1 MVSGVSD
8 IAAKAGREAPRARKR
23 RRIDADEWRAFGF
36 VMPLVVIEVLFVAV
50 PLVIGVY
57 YSFYRVDYFELT
69 EFRGLGNYWRVLA
82 SPTVI
87 AAFFATA
94 IFTVGALVL
103 TLTVGFALALHLE
116 RDTRWNVAVRAVALV
131 PYVIAMLVGSLLLR
145 WMFSRD
151 AGLVGAALGPFGY
164 GDATILADP
173 QLAMAALIFNAV
185 WRDSAFAMILLL
197 AGLKSIPPE
206 LYAAARVDGAGAFYR
221 FWRITVPMMR
231 IPILITV
238 VRLMIHFVNVL
249 TFALILTGG
258 GPNNATQT
266 IGLAMYR
273 LGFVEFRMGEA
284 NALAFLV
291 FLFNLVLIGVNLI
304 LFRQRRGAA
313 R

>member
-1 MVSGVSD
+1 MTT
-8 IAAKAGREAPRARKR
+8 AAAARVAAAGRPAARKR
-23 RRIDADEWRAFGF
+23 RRVDPDEWRAFGF
-36 VMPLVVIEVLFVAV
+36 VAPLVLVEVLFVAV
-50 PLVIGVY
+50 PLAIGLY
-57 YSFYRVDYFELT
+57 YSFFRVDYFELT
-69 EFRGLGNYWRVLA
+69 EFRGLGNYWRVLT
-82 SPTVI
+82 SRTVI
-87 AAFFATA
+87 TAFFATA
-94 IFTVGALVL
+94 IFSVGALVL

-116 RDTRWNVAVRAVALV
+116 RDSRWNVAVRAVALV

-151 AGLVGAALGPFGY
+151 AGLIGAALGPFGM

-266 IGLAMYR
+266 MGLAMYR

-291 FLFNLVLIGVNLI
+291 FLFNLVLIAVNLV

>member
-1 MVSGVSD
+1 MVASATQTGL
-8 IAAKAGREAPRARKR
+8 KGERQAPRAARR

-36 VMPLVVIEVLFVAV
+36 ILPLVVIEILFVAI

-57 YSFYRVDYFELT
+57 YSFFRVDFFELT
-69 EFRGLGNYWRVLA
+69 EFRGLGNYWRVLS

-87 AAFFATA
+87 TAFFAT
-94 IFTVGALVL
+94 ITFTIGALVM

-116 RDTRWNVAVRAVALV
+116 RDTRWNVAVRVVALV

-151 AGLVGAALGPFGY
+151 AGLIGAALGPFGY

-249 TFALILTGG
+249 TFSLILTGG

-266 IGLAMYR
+266 MGLAMYR

>member
-1 MVSGVSD
+1 V
-8 IAAKAGREAPRARKR
+8 
-23 RRIDADEWRAFGF
+23 
-36 VMPLVVIEVLFVAV
+36 
-50 PLVIGVY
+50 
-57 YSFYRVDYFELT
+57 
-69 EFRGLGNYWRVLA
+69 
-82 SPTVI
+82 
-87 AAFFATA
+87 
-94 IFTVGALVL
+94 IFTAGALVL

-116 RDTRWNVAVRAVALV
+116 RDTRWNVAVRAAALV
-131 PYVIAMLVGSLLLR
+131 PYVISMLVGSLLLR

-151 AGLVGAALGPFGY
+151 AGLISAALGPFGL

-173 QLAMAALIFNAV
+173 HLAMAALIFNAV

-206 LYAAARVDGAGAFYR
+206 LYAAARVDGASAFYR
-221 FWRITVPMMR
+221 FRRITLPLMR

-266 IGLAMYR
+266 LGLAMYR

-291 FLFNLVLIGVNLI
+291 FLFNLVLIAVNLT

>member
-1 MVSGVSD
+1 MSSASVH
-8 IAAKAGREAPRARKR
+8 AASAPGRCGRARR
-23 RRIDADEWRAFGF
+23 WRRIDADEWRAFGF
-36 VMPLVVIEVLFVAV
+36 VVPLVVMEILFVAV

-69 EFRGLGNYWRVLA
+69 EFRGLGNYWRILG
-82 SPTVI
+82 SSTVI
-87 AAFFATA
+87 SAFFATV
-94 IFTVGALVL
+94 IFTAGALVL

-116 RDTRWNVAVRAVALV
+116 RDTRWNVAVRAAALV
-131 PYVIAMLVGSLLLR
+131 PYVISMLVGSLLLR

-151 AGLVGAALGPFGY
+151 AGLISAALGPFGL

-173 QLAMAALIFNAV
+173 HLAMAALIFNAV

-206 LYAAARVDGAGAFYR
+206 LYAAARVDGASAFYR
-221 FWRITVPMMR
+221 FRRITLPLMR

-266 IGLAMYR
+266 LGLAMYR

-291 FLFNLVLIGVNLI
+291 FLFNLVLIAVNLT

>member
-1 MVSGVSD
+1 MAMSATGNGIGARQVTNR
-8 IAAKAGREAPRARKR
+8 AGKR
-23 RRIDADEWRAFGF
+23 RRIDHDEWRAFGF
-36 VMPLVVIEVLFVAV
+36 VAPLVVIEILFVAV
-50 PLVIGVY
+50 PLAIGVW
-57 YSFYRVDYFELT
+57 YSFFRVDYFELT
-69 EFRGLGNYWRVLA
+69 EFRGLGNYWRVLT
-82 SPTVI
+82 SPTVV
-87 AAFFATA
+87 AAFFATTV
-94 IFTVGALVL
+94 FTIGALVL
-103 TLTVGFALALHLE
+103 TLGVGFALALHLE

-151 AGLVGAALGPFGY
+151 AGLIGAALGPFGY

-206 LYAAARVDGAGAFYR
+206 LFAAARVDGAGAFTR

-249 TFALILTGG
+249 TFSLILTGG

-266 IGLAMYR
+266 MGLAMYR

-291 FLFNLVLIGVNLI
+291 FLFNLVLIAVNLV